1 MSNSVG
7 LSRLVLAY
15 KVEGADGTLRRT
27 EYGQHDYFANLTGD
41 TTPRGSNQT
50 STQTYDFNL
59 RLNLAY
65 PWAYISVGRA
75 LSFNDYTHIDTSIN
89 SSRIRSDYT
98 DTFDLMVTKA
108 LGDIL
113 PFLDRNKSIFVNS

>member
-1 MSNSVG
+1 MMQDHAFQF
-7 LSRLVLAY
+7 L
-15 KVEGADGTLRRT
+15 
-27 EYGQHDYFANLTGD
+27 
-41 TTPRGSNQT
+41 NQLC
-50 STQTYDFNL
+50 QKCKYAPKTYDFNL

-113 PFLDRNKSIFVNS
+113 PFLDRNKSIFVNLAYEKVFSEANIINYDWLSH